1 MIYDIALTIALIL
14 FAIGLI
20 HKIDTWFIVNVG
32 IGERTT
38 SMAQRFKSGVKGV
51 LGSIFSRKLFTL
63 LRVLIVDVLFQVRI
77 LKDKQ
82 DPLAWIM
89 HICIFFGFMFLLLFH
104 ALSSLV
110 TVSLDPE
117 FQSTLNPY
125 MFLRNL
131 FGCILAI
138 GLILAVIRRAVTMKG
153 RMITTG
159 SDIFVLVLLAVI
171 VASGFLLEGLKITS
185 QDSFDSMVEDYA
197 IDPDPEELQALTAY
211 WVEHYGLV
219 SKNVQGPFE
228 ADLLTA
234 GEELNAASCMEC
246 HVRPQ
251 AAFISYPLSRLLKP
265 MATGLDQAG
274 FKTLV
279 WYVHIL
285 ASFLGLAYLAFG
297 KMFHVIGT
305 PLSLLVA
312 ELTGPSAQP
321 ETVATRQVLELDG
334 CSHGGIC
341 HEECP
346 VRQRRMERI
355 DQFVPFTPM
364 MVFLDEKTTDDM
376 GSRPISNN

>member
-20 HKIDTWFIVNVG
+20 HKIDTWFMVSVG
-32 IGERTT
+32 IGERST
-38 SMAQRFKSGVKGV
+38 SMAQRFKSGVRGV
-51 LGSIFSRKLFTL
+51 LGSIFSRKIFTL

-110 TVSLDPE
+110 TVSLDPG

-131 FGCILAI
+131 FGCIMAI
-138 GLILAVIRRAVTMKG
+138 GLLLAVVRRAVTMKG

-159 SDIFVLVLLAVI
+159 SDIFVLVLLSII

-185 QDSFDSMVEDYA
+185 QDSFDSMVEDYG
-197 IDPDPEELQALTAY
+197 IDPEPDEIQALTAY
-211 WVEHYGLV
+211 WVAHYGLV
-219 SKNVQGPFE
+219 SDNVQPPVD
-228 ADLLTA
+228 ADLLAA
-234 GEELNAASCMEC
+234 GEEINASSCMEC

-274 FKTLV
+274 FKSLV

-305 PLSLLVA
+305 PISLLVA
-312 ELTGPSAQP
+312 ELTRASAQP
-321 ETVATRQVLELDG
+321 AAAANRQVIELDG
-334 CSHGGIC
+334 CSHGGMC
-341 HEECP
+341 HEDCP
-346 VRQRRMERI
+346 VRLRRMERI
-355 DQFVPFTPM
+355 DRSVPFTPM
-364 MVFLDEKTTDDM
+364 MAFLDEKTTDDM
-376 GSRPISNN
+376 GSRSISNN